1 MQGSWLRT
9 NTDSI
14 INCRLEEVVLKT
26 ECADC
31 VISSFLGDIPG
42 KANGSLSHNLVTI
55 VWDNSLKEPR
65 KCKAKQVEEGLAML
79 YTTATPGVL
88 RVRDSRKRLDIIV
101 KNVSVGLCETPAN
114 KSTYKEVLGMD
125 RVVITWY
132 IINNNTQRQGN
143 GQNFENISSTLRAEI
158 DTAAHSQH
166 MRDFAVEMTDSVAKE
181 VRELQCKVREMTH
194 RNAIS
199 TAQYNGWLAAAYLDL
214 PQCNKLQPV
223 GKDLAVLQC
232 IPRNITFTT
241 EITRCGPQPRYKNQT
256 ISVEGWELTDFTEC
270 YWHFNFVNFNGRSH
284 TYRNG
289 TWTTIEPSIIVQG
302 DKLINQLPL
311 EVNNALGTLLQLQQ
325 ALKENPLSPAAA
337 MADILVAVQQQHS
350 SDFTSNRHVT
360 RILLS
365 PHDAPHISFLS
376 RIGSWLK
383 NFGVLSGIGIL
394 IAVAFRFCPPRPD
407 SPSQSLC
414 TGKKTEFV
422 WKDQV
427 PVLRAIAQI
436 S

>member
-1 MQGSWLRT
+1 MFCRTLVILLLTLTLKTTDGFETTICDCSHPARKGFIEFNDEDCKHLPNTDKPSPIHYTVLSTLPVVQRFMGHTCSMWKMSKSVYRDFLQWDSVTENRIPLEVSSDKCCKMRDSRLCDGTPMDILGSNKWSLEKSPHVQGSWLRT

-14 INCRLEEVVLKT
+14 INCRLEEVVLET

-31 VISSFLGDIPG
+31 VISSPLGDIPG
-42 KANGSLSHNLVTI
+42 KANGSLSHNLVTL

-65 KCKAKQVEEGLAML
+65 KCKAKKVEEGLAML

-88 RVRDSRKRLDIIV
+88 RVRDSRKQLDFIV

-132 IINNNTQRQGN
+132 NINNNTQGQSN
-143 GQNFENISSTLRAEI
+143 GQKFENISSTLQAEI
-158 DTAAHSQH
+158 DTAVYSQH
-166 MRDFAVEMTDSVAKE
+166 MRDFAVEMTNSVAKE

-256 ISVEGWELTDFTEC
+256 ISVEG
-270 YWHFNFVNFNGRSH
+270 
-284 TYRNG
+284 
-289 TWTTIEPSIIVQG
+289 
-302 DKLINQLPL
+302 
-311 EVNNALGTLLQLQQ
+311 
-325 ALKENPLSPAAA
+325 
-337 MADILVAVQQQHS
+337 
-350 SDFTSNRHVT
+350 
-360 RILLS
+360 
-365 PHDAPHISFLS
+365 
-376 RIGSWLK
+376 
-383 NFGVLSGIGIL
+383 
-394 IAVAFRFCPPRPD
+394 
-407 SPSQSLC
+407 
-414 TGKKTEFV
+414 
-422 WKDQV
+422 
-427 PVLRAIAQI
+427 
-436 S
+436 